1 MIIVPDR
8 GERSVKLAFSTDFN
22 YMIIVPPR
30 RESSVKLKF
39 LNNLNSI
46 VSFICS
52 RERDTK
58 LIFQSKKKRIH
69 KFTPKQ
75 CKSSTRWPDGLL
87 LIGHVGF
94 FEVNHDF

>member
-8 GERSVKLAFSTDFN
+8 GERSVKLAFLTDFN

-39 LNNLNSI
+39 LSNLNSI

-52 RERDTK
+52 RERDRK
-58 LIFQSKKKRIH
+58 IDFPIEKKTHSQIYAKTVQIIH
-69 KFTPKQ
+69 KVA
-75 CKSSTRWPDGLL
+75 RWVAFNRTCWVFLK
-87 LIGHVGF
+87 
-94 FEVNHDF
+94 